1 MKKVLFMISVAV
13 VTFASC
19 SNESTEYVG
28 GNDNSPKEI
37 AFRPMASSMTRAVV
51 SGARTATSGFAA
63 DQTMYVAAYNATAG
77 SDYFDGT
84 LFSKS
89 AEKWSGGK
97 YWPMGVVSLN
107 FLAVTEGPESAAP
120 VFGTD
125 PGSGYANFASKAVV
139 TMTDNSTT
147 QHDLMYSCVR
157 TTTTDNGNGTFTYPD
172 VALAFQHALSW
183 VCFTVKAIDAATAGA
198 GIVLKNI
205 TLNDAVYSGI
215 CTISLANYS
224 SASEALSATPA
235 WSATDYTSKLGSP
248 VDKTVLD
255 SDGSIAVNSTS
266 PQNVE
271 NATDKKGILLV
282 PNPNK
287 TADVL
292 DPSFASFT
300 VKFTDSNST
309 ERTFT
314 YTPATRS
321 MEPGKKY
328 IYNIIFR
335 LNEIL
340 VVPTVQDW
348 TDGGSSDV
356 QIP

>member
-1 MKKVLFMISVAV
+1 MKKTLFVVAV
-13 VTFASC
+13 AAIAMTAC
-19 SNESTEYVG
+19 TNEKNEYVG
-28 GNDNSPKEI
+28 ENNNSPKEI
-37 AFRPMASSMTRAVV
+37 AFMPLASSMTRAVV
-51 SGARTATSGFAA
+51 SGARTASSGFAVG
-63 DQTMYVAAYNATAG
+63 QTMYVAAYNATAG
-77 SDYFDGT
+77 ADYFDGT
-84 LFSKS
+84 LFSKN
-89 AEKWSGGK
+89 AGGKWAGGK
-97 YWPMGVVSLN
+97 YWPMGVVTLN
-107 FLAVTEGPESAAP
+107 FLAVTEGPEAAAP
-120 VFGTD
+120 VFGTT
-125 PGSGYANFASKAVV
+125 SANFASQAVV

-157 TTTTDNGNGTFTYPD
+157 TTTTDNGNGTFSYPD
-172 VALAFQHALSW
+172 VPLAFKHALSW
-183 VCFTVKAIDAATAGA
+183 VCFTVKANDLATAGA
-198 GIVLKNI
+198 GIVLKNV
-205 TLNDAVYSGI
+205 TLNGAVYSGI
-215 CTISLANYS
+215 CTVSLANYNS
-224 SASEALSATPA
+224 PSADLTATPSWDA
-235 WSATDYTSKLGSP
+235 SNYTTALASAI
-248 VDKTVLD
+248 DKPVLD

-292 DPSFASFT
+292 NPSFASFT

-314 YTPATRS
+314 YTPTTRS

-328 IYNIIFR
+328 IYNIIFK

-340 VVPTVQDW
+340 IVPTVQDW

>member
-1 MKKVLFMISVAV
+1 MKKILFLASLAAVAM
-13 VTFASC
+13 TSC
-19 SNESTEYVG
+19 TSESNEYVG
-28 GNDNSPKEI
+28 GNDNTPKEI
-37 AFRPMASSMTRAVV
+37 AFKPMASSMTRAVV

-63 DQTMYVAAYNATAG
+63 GQTMYVAAYNATANA
-77 SDYFDGT
+77 DYFDGT

-120 VFGTD
+120 VFGTA
-125 PGSGYANFASKAVV
+125 SANFASQAVV

-172 VALAFQHALSW
+172 VALEFKHALSW
-183 VCFTVKAIDAATAGA
+183 VCFTVKAYDAATAGA

-235 WSATDYTSKLGSP
+235 WSTSDYTTKLTSA

-287 TADVL
+287 TEEVL
-292 DPSFASFT
+292 NPSFASFT

-314 YTPATRS
+314 YTPTTRS

-328 IYNIIFR
+328 IYNIIFK

-340 VVPTVQDW
+340 IVPTVQDW